1 MPNLFRSPN
10 DTGPSKPAWGS
21 WGRGNQRSGYS
32 GIRADENDE
41 EEGFVARFSLEED
54 DGDAQ
59 DLTRQGVGALGGEAN
74 AWRGAPAQANGDQQG
89 KAGIHQG
96 LVNV

>member
-1 MPNLFRSPN
+1 MPKIFRSSN
-10 DTGPSKPAWGS
+10 DTGPSKPAWG
-21 WGRGNQRSGYS
+21 RGSQRSGYS

-54 DGDAQ
+54 DGDAE
-59 DLTRQGVGALGGEAN
+59 DLSGQGVRALGAEAN
-74 AWRGAPAQANGDQQG
+74 AWRGAPAQVNGDQQG
-89 KAGIHQG
+89 KAGVHQG